1 MTETIKTCIQCDN
14 TYSSDMFSVR
24 VRICDFCRENN
35 KIKRI
40 ERQKQWKL
48 NNPEKL
54 KAYAQTYK
62 NANADSIKEKKN
74 QYSQDYRQHT
84 LHCELC
90 GYDIKK
96 YKKSQHEKTKNHQY
110 FLQKSLNN
118 EELERPDRKTIEDG
132 MEYFYCSKCK
142 KRELNYNWYLHLCSE
157 EHKNKA

>member
-1 MTETIKTCIQCDN
+1 MEIEQPRKAESIRANIQK
-14 TYSSDMFSVR
+14 R
-24 VRICDFCRENN
+24 ECR
-35 KIKRI
+35 
-40 ERQKQWKL
+40 QYQG
-48 NNPEKL
+48 
-54 KAYAQTYK
+54 
-62 NANADSIKEKKN
+62 KKN
-74 QYSQDYRQHT
+74 QYSQDYRQHIH
-84 LHCELC
+84 HCELC